1 MKKISLFAAITLVV
15 ALFITSSAARADGTN
30 VSNASPKPTPYPL
43 KTCVVSGEK
52 LGEMG
57 MPIEFVYTNNG
68 ANQEI
73 KFCCPMCK
81 GRFLN
86 DADNYMKKIKAA
98 EDAQKK

>member
-1 MKKISLFAAITLVV
+1 MKFFAAISLFAAIL
-15 ALFITSSAARADGTN
+15 AAPSIIHADGTN
-30 VSNASPKPTPYPL
+30 AVSLPKPTPYPL

-57 MPIEFVYTNNG
+57 EPIEFVYTNKG

-73 KFCCPMCK
+73 KFCCSMCK
-81 GRFLN
+81 GRFLK
-86 DADNYMKKIKAA
+86 DADTYMKKIKAA

>member
-1 MKKISLFAAITLVV
+1 
-15 ALFITSSAARADGTN
+15 
-30 VSNASPKPTPYPL
+30 
-43 KTCVVSGEK
+43 VVSGEK

-57 MPIEFVYTNNG
+57 APIEFVYTNNG

-81 GRFLN
+81 GRFLK
-86 DADNYMKKIKAA
+86 DADTYMKKIKAA